1 MHFCKNCDQF
11 SLIEKPKP
19 PTKESKVKQKQTN
32 EHEQLITQQI
42 ALRES
47 ARAEYT
53 ALKPYFYACKNKGEE
68 HKGLESKCKN

>member
-42 ALRES
+42 GPKRKRKGGIHGFEALF
-47 ARAEYT
+47 
-53 ALKPYFYACKNKGEE
+53 LC
-68 HKGLESKCKN
+68 L